1 MSSPLFEIIGIKPHG
16 LRPPRFI
23 VHSSGTLG
31 GATKHF
37 PKYRHLAQML
47 LSSSEAMRK
56 LNPPTSN
63 GGGKNRIMYSLGY

>member
-1 MSSPLFEIIGIKPHG
+1 MSSLKSSVENLMATYI
-16 LRPPRFI
+16 PRFI
-23 VHSSGTLG
+23 AHSSGTLG

-37 PKYRHLAQML
+37 AKYRHPDHMS